1 MNIIFILLFIC
12 FICIFV
18 YSLGKEYYKLK
29 HAMSFKESM
38 DLLELPVVTFYC
50 GDKKLNFLL
59 DTGSNTS
66 YINSCLLEELPHTK
80 LDSTKQVTTAGG
92 IIGDNSMCTMEF
104 YYNKKKYLDT
114 FVALDL
120 NEAFNDIK
128 ESNGVQL
135 HGLLGSLFF
144 EKYKYIL
151 DFKELK
157 AYAK

>member
-12 FICIFV
+12 FICIFI
-18 YSLGKEYYKLK
+18 YSLGKEYYRLK

>member
-18 YSLGKEYYKLK
+18 YSLGKEYYRLK

>member
-18 YSLGKEYYKLK
+18 YFLGKEYYRLK

>member
-18 YSLGKEYYKLK
+18 HSLGKEYYRLK
-29 HAMSFKESM
+29 HAISFKESM

>member
-18 YSLGKEYYKLK
+18 YSLGKEYYRLK
-29 HAMSFKESM
+29 HAISFKESM

>member
-12 FICIFV
+12 FICIFI
-18 YSLGKEYYKLK
+18 YSLGKEYYRLK

-144 EKYKYIL
+144 KKYKYIL